1 MLQKYEKINIRT
13 NGINLYEITNNI
25 IDWINKTNL
34 SSGLLNISIQHT
46 SASLLLQ
53 ENADPSVLEDLKNY
67 FLKLVPFNDNYL
79 HATEGYDD
87 MPAHIKTSLTNTN
100 ITLSVIDK
108 KLNLGTWQ
116 GVFLFEHRTAPK
128 DRFINLHYIGDLIN
142 L

>member
-1 MLQKYEKINIRT
+1 MLQKYEKINFRT

-53 ENADPSVLEDLKNY
+53 ENADPTVLEDLKNY
-67 FLKLVPFNDNYL
+67 FLKLVPFNNNYL

-100 ITLSVIDK
+100 ITLSVMDK

-116 GVFLFEHRTAPK
+116 GVFLFEHRTSSK
-128 DRFINLHYIGDLIN
+128 DRFINLHYIGD
-142 L
+142 

>member
-25 IDWINKTNL
+25 IDWINKINL

-53 ENADPSVLEDLKNY
+53 ENADPTVLEDSKNY